1 MMQPTLLQRLRDLRS
16 DRDIPQRWIA
26 NAVGA
31 GPTAVRN
38 WEHGRRSPSIQHAIA
53 YANGVGHHLV
63 LRRCDG
69 SIAADVSDV
78 LPQLAKLRGQ
88 RRMSQRA
95 LGEHMAVDVSTVG
108 CIEQRVARGDRVKV
122 STLEP
127 YFAALGYTLALE
139 PAGERVAC

>member
-16 DRDIPQRWIA
+16 DHDILQKHVA
-26 NAVGA
+26 DAVGA

-38 WEHGRRSPSIQHAIA
+38 WERGRRSPSIHHAIA
-53 YANGVGHHLV
+53 YATSVGHRLV
-63 LRRCDG
+63 LHRRDG
-69 SIAADVSDV
+69 SIAVDVADI
-78 LPQLAKLRGQ
+78 LPLLAKLRDQ
-88 RRMSQRA
+88 RRLSQKA
-95 LGEHMAVDVSTVG
+95 LAARMRMDVSTVG

-139 PAGERVAC
+139 PAGERAA